1 MIELLVFTPLPPKS
15 INPVGFEE
23 NTRFSSGTIDFIASI
38 EFVEREDGQI
48 GPVATALNEDERPV
62 GRSREVLRGWDS
74 NPQPFD

>member
-15 INPVGFEE
+15 INPVEFGE
-23 NTRFSSGTIDFIASI
+23 NTRFSSRTIEFITSI
-38 EFVEREDGQI
+38 EFVERENGQS

-74 NPQPFD
+74 N

>member
-15 INPVGFEE
+15 INPVGFGE

-38 EFVEREDGQI
+38 KLVEHGRRAKRAG
-48 GPVATALNEDERPV
+48 ATALNEDERPV